1 MYLFPLKHIVSHLY
15 ENLTLLGPSF
25 DLALF
30 GRPDIQHIRYPP
42 KMHLKEAFLW
52 HYCRKVLYGHR
63 LAPPSI
69 GHCDTLP
76 FVQIALYSNWS
87 NSYYQK
93 LQKKRDENLGNGV
106 LQTCRPI
113 EEVNSLLCWI
123 AWICFSMG
131 LSANMMYQSQ
141 VQGWSMGGGRFWSLF
156 NQEFEKNVNFIFN
169 QYLEKYC
176 KTLK

>member
-1 MYLFPLKHIVSHLY
+1 MAKSGNTVFVNSYADTKPDLWNISNGICIHHCHHNSTSHNFLIPVNFVYLFPLKHIVSHLY

-93 LQKKRDENLGNGV
+93 LQKKR
-106 LQTCRPI
+106 
-113 EEVNSLLCWI
+113 
-123 AWICFSMG
+123 
-131 LSANMMYQSQ
+131 
-141 VQGWSMGGGRFWSLF
+141 
-156 NQEFEKNVNFIFN
+156 
-169 QYLEKYC
+169 
-176 KTLK
+176 